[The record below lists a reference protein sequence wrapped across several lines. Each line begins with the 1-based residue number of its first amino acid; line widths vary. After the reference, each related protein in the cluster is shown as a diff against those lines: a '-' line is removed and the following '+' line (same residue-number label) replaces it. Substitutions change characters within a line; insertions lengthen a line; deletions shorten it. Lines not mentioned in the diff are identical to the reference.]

1 MIFKKKKGNKI
12 GTSTGFEPMGSAL
25 TLQIFLYYSA
35 TIQLSC
41 NNFVGM
47 KLSEWPCQFFFL
59 MLLAMF
65 TLTRVA
71 FWADFKSYPLCVNT
85 YTICDSPL

>member
-1 MIFKKKKGNKI
+1 MIFKKKRKKI

-25 TLQIFLYYSA
+25 TLQIFLYYNA
-35 TIQLSC
+35 TIQRSY

-71 FWADFKSYPLCVNT
+71 FWADFKSYRL
-85 YTICDSPL
+85 